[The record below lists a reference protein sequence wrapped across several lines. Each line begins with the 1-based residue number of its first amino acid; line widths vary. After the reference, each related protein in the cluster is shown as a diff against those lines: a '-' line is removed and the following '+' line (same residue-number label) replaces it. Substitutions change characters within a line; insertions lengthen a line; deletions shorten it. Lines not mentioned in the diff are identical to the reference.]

1 MAWPDDALL
10 CASVMHVQH
19 LVRVVALLAE
29 HELLDESLQKV
40 LHLSAVV
47 VPVHDVALVLDV
59 PLRLGPELAPEVL
72 GDISGVSVQCGG
84 DGKHIYTHRLDP
96 GLLALKPR
104 HLVSIE
110 VVRDEDSP
118 HVQLDVV
125 ILVEGLAG
133 LIVGDE
139 QKGLGGDL
147 SLGGEVSLG
156 AGTILIAVDGLV
168 GLVQEV
174 LRQHSWTGLNRRSE
188 HNYRKNV

>member
-1 MAWPDDALL
+1 MIKWTED
-10 CASVMHVQH
+10 C
-19 LVRVVALLAE
+19 
-29 HELLDESLQKV
+29 
-40 LHLSAVV
+40 
-47 VPVHDVALVLDV
+47 
-59 PLRLGPELAPEVL
+59 
-72 GDISGVSVQCGG
+72 
-84 DGKHIYTHRLDP
+84 
-96 GLLALKPR
+96 LALKPR
-104 HLVSIE
+104 HLVPIE

-125 ILVEGLAG
+125 ILVERLAG